1 MNLSK
6 TNAKKILRIIENS
19 KKKVFTCEDL
29 VKATGFNLEVIY
41 LFIEN
46 FYDLIRFDPSYNLK
60 NEITNIRSYIE
71 KEENKEAKKKE
82 RKGKR
87 IGHNEYKK
95 YKNFMD
101 YVSKNMTSGGFLD
114 TGYKLT
120 KKDKKMLIYYL
131 NKEFKK

>member
-46 FYDLIRFDPSYNLK
+46 FYDLIRFDSSYNLK

-82 RKGKR
+82 RNEKR

>member
-46 FYDLIRFDPSYNLK
+46 FYDLIRFDSSYNLK

-71 KEENKEAKKKE
+71 KEENKEAKKKG
-82 RKGKR
+82 RKEER

>member
-46 FYDLIRFDPSYNLK
+46 FYDLIRFDSSYNLK
-60 NEITNIRSYIE
+60 NEITNICSYIE

-82 RKGKR
+82 RKEKR